1 MTAVATIILG
11 NAVVIPVDGSRR
23 ILDRGHVVVSD
34 GLIITV
40 AEGRWPEPFPAEAE
54 RLDCEGAILIP
65 A

>member
-11 NAVVIPVDGSRR
+11 NAVVVPVDGSRR

-40 AEGRWPEPFPAEAE
+40 AEGRWPEPFPAVRVET
-54 RLDCEGAILIP
+54 LITGACARP
-65 A
+65 